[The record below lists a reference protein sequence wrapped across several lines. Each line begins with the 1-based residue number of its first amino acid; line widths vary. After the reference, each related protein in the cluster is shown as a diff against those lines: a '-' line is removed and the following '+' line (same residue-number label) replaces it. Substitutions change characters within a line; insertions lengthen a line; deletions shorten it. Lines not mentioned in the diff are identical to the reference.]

1 MSLVCDV
8 TGKTDRVEYL
18 PVYMQTDK
26 TKKVCFAVAL
36 KMEKERL
43 QPKKEQVAEPVIE
56 PVKEVTPKP
65 VYKRQTNK
73 K

>member
-26 TKKVCFAVAL
+26 IKKVCFAVAL

-43 QPKKEQVAEPVIE
+43 QPKKEQVAEPV
-56 PVKEVTPKP
+56 KEVTPKP